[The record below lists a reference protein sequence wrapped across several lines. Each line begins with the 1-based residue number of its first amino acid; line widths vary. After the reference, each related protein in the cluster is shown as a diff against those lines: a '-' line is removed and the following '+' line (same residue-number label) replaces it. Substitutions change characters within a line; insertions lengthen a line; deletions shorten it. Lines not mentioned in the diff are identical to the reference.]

1 MKKLNVLIKD
11 ISIYASESYSET
23 MVETFSDYFLNDNS
37 AHEIS
42 KEIKRIVDI
51 KLRG

>member
-1 MKKLNVLIKD
+1 
-11 ISIYASESYSET
+11 

-42 KEIKRIVDI
+42 KEIKDEFAKYLEELKKPKKGFVD
-51 KLRG
+51 K